1 MAEANKDSNQN
12 RSTSESPQI
21 EQTRGTAPRSPQLY
35 RQPSSLARSSSPFSL
50 MQRFMNDMD
59 RWFGDFG
66 ASSILPSFD
75 GGIGRQL
82 WAPQI
87 DVFERDQQLIVHAD
101 LPGLRQEDV
110 KVNVDQGLLTISGQR
125 TFEQSSERDKSNVYH
140 RERSFGSFQ
149 RSIALPEGTDTSQIR
164 ASFENGVLEVR
175 VPVSEPARQ
184 KGRDIPIGPKMPVGG
199 AKH

>member
-1 MAEANKDSNQN
+1 MAEVNKDTERKPHSESSALS
-12 RSTSESPQI
+12 STSRTGARQPE
-21 EQTRGTAPRSPQLY
+21 LY
-35 RQPSSLARSSSPFSL
+35 RTRESLARATSPFSL

-66 ASSILPSFD
+66 TSSNLPSFIPS
-75 GGIGRQL
+75 GVAQNL

-87 DVFERDQQLIVHAD
+87 DVFERDQELIVHAD

-125 TFEQSSERDKSNVYH
+125 SFEQENERDKGNVYH
-140 RERSFGSFQ
+140 RERSFGAFQ
-149 RSIALPEGTDTSQIR
+149 RSIALPDGVGTAQIR
-164 ASFENGVLEVR
+164 ASFDNGVLEVR
-175 VPVSEPARQ
+175 VPIPDQ
-184 KGRDIPIGPKMPVGG
+184 PQQTGREIPIGPKMSAGA

>member
-1 MAEANKDSNQN
+1 MAEANKDPNQN
-12 RSTSESPQI
+12 RSITESAQK
-21 EQTRGTAPRSPQLY
+21 EQSRAAAPRSTELQ
-35 RQPSSLARSSSPFSL
+35 RQPYSLTRSSSPFSL

-66 ASSILPSFD
+66 SSSILPSFD
-75 GGIGRQL
+75 GGLGRQL

-125 TFEQSSERDKSNVYH
+125 TFEQSSEGDKSNVYH

-149 RSIALPEGTDTSQIR
+149 RSIALPEGTDTAQIR

-175 VPVSEPARQ
+175 VPVPEQSRQ
-184 KGRDIPIGPKMPVGG
+184 KGRDIPIGPKMPLGG